1 MLKGRLDALDEGLRA
16 LSLKYDQII
25 AERKSYHG
33 MVDRLCGYCEGL
45 EHRIKLQDD
54 YIQKLEDR
62 IVELEAFMD
71 NVKNKEEIDE
81 S

>member
-1 MLKGRLDALDEGLRA
+1 MFKGRLDALDEGLRA
-16 LSLKYDQII
+16 LSLKYDQIT

-33 MVDRLCGYCEGL
+33 MVDKLCGYCEEL
-45 EHRIKLQDD
+45 EHRITAQDE

-71 NVKNKEEIDE
+71 NIKNKEEIDE